1 MPDASGSTSLLIRSS
16 AEFASLA
23 DIAQSATVQVYTR
36 GLAYANSR
44 RIQIQGRTGDT
55 IRAKVTGT
63 EVYATS
69 IDLKQQRGSC
79 TCPADK
85 PCKHIVALAIFVRTL
100 THAQF
105 STPETPARTSG
116 MRENKRRQ
124 KTPLPPKNL
133 RLAIFWGE
141 KSIELGVLDE
151 SDRVRAFDARHL
163 QSLKDKHRSFA
174 LFLYS
179 QSRNGIF
186 SPGAAAYQLLKKPD
200 ILSEVGIFFK
210 KESFPRA
217 YAGTLPVRY
226 GFVDTIEDE
235 EKEKRFA
242 DYGYYNASYRIAL
255 ICDWLHEKKYE
266 QCGLFFLGEKDGKK
280 IFLAL
285 ESHAQGIGNG
295 PHNFEE
301 IFALA
306 PLVEALPQE
315 LKHLW
320 ESRVTHGP
328 YAVFSLAAAEAENGK
343 PFVEA
348 EFTVA
353 YTRDAQDP
361 STVDFKATELY
372 TLHPD
377 RDSENNLRTRM
388 FDLRSYGDHA
398 QKIKLHAIHKT
409 GALIERLPLAEHK
422 ILSTPNP
429 PGAKDFR
436 AGKWRLAKTRYLE
449 YFEKVIPYLRKKG
462 VIVRIHDNVLGLLVA
477 PTVRVQ
483 VGDASG
489 IDWFEG
495 SLEIEGLSGAEVGS
509 VMRAYRKKEEIVKL
523 ADGRWIR
530 IAGSEIGEI
539 LASLENLGLRADAEG
554 KFTRMPRSALLSLE
568 QEKAALLRTE
578 AGAKKAL
585 AKFRKFVAVDVTEV
599 NPPES
604 FTATLRPYQKQGLGF
619 LLKLYNAATGGI
631 LADDMGLGKT
641 VQSIAA
647 MAVIAAQKK
656 QARFLVVCPLA
667 AMGVWEHELERFA
680 PFLTSYRWH
689 GQGRDIRDAAKAQV
703 VITSFA
709 TFALDAEKFA
719 EHEFALAFI
728 DEAQFA
734 KNHKTRAAA
743 ALRQIKATAIICL
756 TGTPVENHLEDLWAL
771 FDVIF
776 PGYLGTAKSF
786 KGAYGGKGAARSIEI
801 LRKKIAPFLLRR
813 TKAEVLTELPE
824 KTETVV
830 RVPMSAEQARIYES
844 ARIQALHHLGAL
856 SEGTSP
862 LFEMLR
868 HLMNLR
874 RISCHP
880 YLEDKAADPLL
891 SGKLQYLD
899 EKIDDLAETASGVL
913 IFSQFTAVLSV
924 VMQLFQKRGMHPLYL
939 DGKTKETKRRELVHD
954 FQAGKNKFFLIS
966 LRAGGTALTLTQ
978 ADTVIH
984 LDPWWNPAV
993 ENQASDRA
1001 HRIGQK
1007 RRVFVYKLVSEKTVE
1022 EKVLLLQE
1030 KKREL
1035 YNALLG
1041 ETGGDTSAIGRE
1053 EIEYLLSQ

>member
-1 MPDASGSTSLLIRSS
+1 MPDASGIKSSLIH
-16 AEFASLA
+16 APDEFNSLA
-23 DIAQSATVQVYTR
+23 AIAQSATVQVYTR

-44 RIQIQGRTGDT
+44 RIQIQGRMGDI
-55 IRAKVTGT
+55 IRAKITGA

-69 IDLKQQRGSC
+69 IDLRKKQGSC
-79 TCPADK
+79 TCPAEK

-100 THAQF
+100 VRSQFNVSEIPAQA
-105 STPETPARTSG
+105 TGA
-116 MRENKRRQ
+116 NK
-124 KTPLPPKNL
+124 KKNNPKEALSPKNL
-133 RLAIFWGE
+133 RLALFWGE
-141 KSIELGVLDE
+141 QSIELGVLDE
-151 SDRVRAFDARHL
+151 NNRVRSFDARQL

-179 QSRNGIF
+179 QSRHGVF
-186 SPGAAAYQLLKKPD
+186 SPGAAVFQLLRKPD
-200 ILSEVGIFFK
+200 LLNEIGIFFK
-210 KESFPRA
+210 NESFPRS
-217 YAGTLPVRY
+217 YGGTLPVRY
-226 GFVDTIEDE
+226 GFADAIEE
-235 EKEKRFA
+235 ETKAQRFA

-255 ICDWLHEKKYE
+255 ISDWLNEKKYE
-266 QCGLFFLGEKDGKK
+266 QCGLFFLGDKDGKK
-280 IFLAL
+280 CFFAL
-285 ESHAQGIGNG
+285 ESHAHGIGNG
-295 PHNFEE
+295 PYSFEE
-301 IFALA
+301 ILALA
-306 PLVEALPQE
+306 PLAETLPQE

-348 EFTVA
+348 EFAVA
-353 YTRDAQDP
+353 YTRETQDP
-361 STVDFKATELY
+361 NTFDFKATELY

-377 RDSENNLRTRM
+377 PYTEREYVM
-388 FDLRSYGDHA
+388 GIFDTHGYADHA
-398 QKIKLHAIHKT
+398 QKIKIHAMHKT
-409 GALIERLPLAEHK
+409 GTLIERKPLLEHK
-422 ILSTPNP
+422 LLNLLNP
-429 PGAKDFR
+429 PHAKDFR
-436 AGKWRLAKTRYLE
+436 AGTWRLAKTRYLE
-449 YFEKVIPYLRKKG
+449 YFEKVIPYLRKRG
-462 VIVRIHDNVLGLLVA
+462 VVVRIHDNVLGILA
-477 PTVRVQ
+477 TPAVRVQ

-539 LASLENLGLRADAEG
+539 LASLENLGLRADADG
-554 KFTRMPRSALLSLE
+554 KFMRVPRSALLSLE
-568 QEKAALLRTE
+568 QEKAAHLRTA
-578 AGAKKAL
+578 AGAKKAI
-585 AKFRKFVAVDVTEV
+585 AKFRKFVTLKTTEV
-599 NPPES
+599 NPPEN

-641 VQSIAA
+641 VQAIAA
-647 MAVIAAQKK
+647 MAIIAAQKK

-667 AMGVWEHELERFA
+667 AMGVWEYEIERFA
-680 PFLTSYRWH
+680 PHLTTYRWH
-689 GQGRDIRDAAKAQV
+689 GQGRDMRAAMKMQV

-709 TFALDAEKFA
+709 TFALDAEKFSTR
-719 EHEFALAFI
+719 EFALALI

-734 KNHKTRAAA
+734 KNHKTCAAA
-743 ALRQIKATAIICL
+743 ALRQIKATAIVCL

-786 KGAYGGKGAARSIEI
+786 KGAHGGKGAARNIEI

-813 TKAEVLTELPE
+813 TKAEVLSELPE

-830 RVPMSAEQARIYES
+830 RVPMSAEQARVYES
-844 ARIQALHHLGAL
+844 ARIQALHHLGSL
-856 SEGTSP
+856 SAGTSP

-913 IFSQFTAVLSV
+913 VFSQFTSVLRV
-924 VMQLFQKRGMHPLYL
+924 VLPLFQKRGINPLYL
-939 DGKTKETKRRELVHD
+939 DGKTSEKKRRELVRE
-954 FQAGKNKFFLIS
+954 FQAGENKFFLIS

-1035 YNALLG
+1035 FNALLG
-1041 ETGGDTSAIGRE
+1041 ETGADTSAIGRE
-1053 EIEYLLSQ
+1053 EIEYLLSE